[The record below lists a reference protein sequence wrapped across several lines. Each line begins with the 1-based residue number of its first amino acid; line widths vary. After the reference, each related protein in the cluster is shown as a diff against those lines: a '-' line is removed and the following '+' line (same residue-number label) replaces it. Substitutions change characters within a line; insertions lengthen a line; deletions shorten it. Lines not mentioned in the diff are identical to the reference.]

1 MDAGSRLE
9 IISLYARYA
18 HAHDEG
24 EPEVFAELFTRDG
37 TFDTGAA
44 TVKGRD
50 AFAEMVRKA
59 AGSGVR
65 HLVSAVV
72 VDSVPGAPD
81 RATGSAYV
89 QVVKIADAALQ
100 LITMGRYTDEFAF
113 EDHRWRFRHHR
124 YTAFTG
130 PALRGARLAAAME
143 HSDARSSS
151 HQGSG

>member
-1 MDAGSRLE
+1 MSAPTEMDAGSRLE
-9 IISLYARYA
+9 ITSLYARYV

-24 EPEVFAELFTRDG
+24 EPEVFAELFTADG
-37 TFDTGAA
+37 SFDTGAA
-44 TVKGRD
+44 TLTGRD

-72 VDSVPGAPD
+72 VDPVPNAPV
-81 RATGSAYV
+81 RATGAAYV
-89 QVVKIADAALQ
+89 QVVKVADTALQ

-113 EDHRWRFRHHR
+113 EDGRWRFRVHR

-130 PALRGARLAAAME
+130 PALRGARLAVPM
-143 HSDARSSS
+143 
-151 HQGSG
+151 